1 MHRLVLLILVALA
14 APAWAQDLPTV
25 SGTALYRGR
34 MDLPDGTVFE
44 ATLETVPPAGGPG
57 EVVGRY
63 RAGLTGRYP
72 IPFAI
77 SYDPARIDSTQRYVL
92 RARLMLDAVPIFETR
107 PPAPILTQGAPD
119 RLDVLL
125 ERVTQPAVLA
135 VGALPASY
143 EGELPCPDCP
153 SIRHQL
159 SLLADQSFR
168 LRLTYRDRGP
178 EAVHDQRGLWNV
190 TRDGRILRL
199 RGGGRDRVM
208 LLAVDRAGT
217 LTMLDARGKAIVSL
231 HNYALKR
238 LADYRPLAPQA
249 AAAKL
254 RGTAWQLAQVREG
267 DGLRAP
273 ERSVFLTFSAR
284 GEEVSGTAGCVSL
297 QGSFS
302 ETDAWLV
309 LRLRAI
315 DGMPCGGTDAHG
327 PLVAIAPSVARYVI
341 DHKTLELQD
350 NAGDTLAVLETR

>member
-1 MHRLVLLILVALA
+1 MRRLVLLILVTLS
-14 APAWAQDLPTV
+14 APAWGQDLPSV

-34 MDLPDGTVFE
+34 MALPDGAVFE
-44 ATLETVPPAGGPG
+44 ATLEAVPPAGGPG

-77 SYDPARIDSTQRYVL
+77 SYDTARIDPALRYVL

-125 ERVTQPAVLA
+125 ERITQPAVLA

-143 EGELPCPDCP
+143 EGELPCVDRPG
-153 SIRHQL
+153 IRHQL

-178 EAVHDQRGLWNV
+178 DSVYDQRGLWSV

-199 RGGGRDRVM
+199 RGGGKDRMM

-217 LTMLDARGKAIVSL
+217 LTMLDAQGKSIVSL

-238 LADYRPLAPQA
+238 LADYQPLAPRA

-254 RGTAWQLAQVREG
+254 RGTPWQLAQVRES
-267 DGLRAP
+267 DGLQAP
-273 ERSVFLTFSAR
+273 ARSVFLTFSAR
-284 GEEVSGTAGCVSL
+284 GEEVSGTAGCTSL

-302 ETDAWLV
+302 ATDAWLA
-309 LRLRAI
+309 LKLRAI
-315 DGMPCGGTDAHG
+315 AGMPCGGTDAHG
-327 PLVAIAPSVARYVI
+327 PLVAIAPRVARYVI
-341 DHKTLELQD
+341 DDKMLELQD
-350 NAGDTLAVLETR
+350 NAGETLAVLETR